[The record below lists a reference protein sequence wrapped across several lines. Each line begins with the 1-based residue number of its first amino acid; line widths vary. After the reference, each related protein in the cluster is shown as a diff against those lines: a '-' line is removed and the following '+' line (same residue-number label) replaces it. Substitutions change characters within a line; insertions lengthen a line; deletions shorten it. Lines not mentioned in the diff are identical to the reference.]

1 MYTVQINVEDTLK
14 TFDNFKN
21 KQSIRSF
28 MFFDI

>member
-1 MYTVQINVEDTLK
+1 MYTAQVKVEDTLK